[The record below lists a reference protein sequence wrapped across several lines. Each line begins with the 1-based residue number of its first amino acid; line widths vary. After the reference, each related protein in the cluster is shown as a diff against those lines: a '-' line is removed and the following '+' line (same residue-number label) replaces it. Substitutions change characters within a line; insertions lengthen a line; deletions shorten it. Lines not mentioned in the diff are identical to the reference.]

1 MPRFTGA
8 TMYRKYLYFATFFIL
23 HAMLVKGQ
31 TSIDAD
37 SVSAVETEPK
47 IETDTLLRI
56 VNLNPYF
63 TLHVDSALTYQ
74 LAINKEEKNYYWY
87 LKNSP
92 IGLKISKDN
101 GLLTFKPDRSFF
113 LSGKLKYDVNYP
125 VSIGVQN
132 LSDPKDKIDTSFTIV
147 FYNTEVILPKVKPTI
162 ANTLIIEEGEQLSF
176 KVQCEAGNFPIEEI
190 LFNSNIPIHNYT
202 LVKKCD
208 DEFNWI
214 APYDFAKETDSAKAR
229 VLYLNFIGSTKY
241 KIRDTATIK
250 IIVKDA
256 LNYPLAKQEYDMI
269 VSNIKSYTLRLKYT
283 FLQLDK
289 KLKKTKTVR
298 TSFDLT
304 SATTALTGTIF
315 TTTGGE
321 SMQTAGKILPSV
333 GVALVP
339 VKEASV
345 PNKVVE
351 QNQASLIRSSI
362 KRLEYMLFD
371 YTLVGE
377 KDPAIITK
385 ISKLKEEMKQSQMQ
399 LIDIPI
405 DITNNMTEQELNNY
419 FNSPKVNKK
428 YRLTQK

>member
-1 MPRFTGA
+1 
-8 TMYRKYLYFATFFIL
+8 
-23 HAMLVKGQ
+23 MLVKGQ
-31 TSIDAD
+31 TSLDAD
-37 SVSAVETEPK
+37 SVAVMETGK
-47 IETDTLLRI
+47 IVDADSLLRI

-125 VSIGVQN
+125 VSVGVQN
-132 LSDPKDKIDTSFTIV
+132 LSDPKDKVDTNFTIV

-162 ANTLIIEEGEQLSF
+162 ASTLIIEEGDQLSF

-190 LFNSNIPIHNYT
+190 LFNSSTPIHGYT

-208 DEFNWI
+208 DEFNWVV
-214 APYDFAKETDSAKAR
+214 PYDFAKETDSAK
-229 VLYLNFIGSTKY
+229 VKILYLNFIGSTKY
-241 KIRDTATIK
+241 KIRDTATIR

-256 LNYPLAKQEYDMI
+256 LNYPLAKQEYDMV
-269 VSNIKSYTLRLKYT
+269 VSNIKNYTLRLKYT

-289 KLKKTKTVR
+289 KLKKTKTFR

-321 SMQTAGKILPSV
+321 SLQTAGKILPSV

-377 KDPAIITK
+377 KDPAIMAK
-385 ISKLKEEMKQSQMQ
+385 IAKLKEEMKQSQMQ
-399 LIDIPI
+399 LIDIPV
-405 DITNNMTEQELNNY
+405 DISNNMTEEELNNY